1 MKKTTKLVGFVAA
14 AALLAATPAFADD
27 LKIGVLLGFTGPL
40 EAMSPPMEAS
50 VKLALSEINADGG
63 VNGQQVG
70 EVSADDGCSNTDL
83 AVASADKLINTDK
96 VSAIIGGLCSGVTI
110 AAANSVAIP
119 AGVLMLSPSATSP
132 AVTTMVDKDLVFR
145 TATSDAY
152 NGQVLAKILWTK
164 GLKDIGITYVNTD
177 YGKGLAQSIADA
189 FTADGGKVTAN
200 IAHEE
205 GKADYRAELGQLAAA
220 GSKNLV
226 VVAYAQGSGHTIL
239 QQAIESGD
247 FTTYAGG
254 DGVVD
259 NSLFAGI
266 DPKALE
272 GMTAM
277 KPGSPAS
284 PGIAAFEAL
293 AKAANLDPTSTYVP
307 QSYDAAFLLAAALE
321 KTGGKKEGLSQALR
335 DVATAPGEVVLPGE
349 WKKAAELIKAGK
361 DIDYQGASGPVE
373 FDPAGDVAGVVIE
386 MTAKDGK
393 WVEVGPAN
401 P

>member
-1 MKKTTKLVGFVAA
+1 
-14 AALLAATPAFADD
+14 
-27 LKIGVLLGFTGPL
+27 
-40 EAMSPPMEAS
+40 
-50 VKLALSEINADGG
+50 
-63 VNGQQVG
+63 
-70 EVSADDGCSNTDL
+70 
-83 AVASADKLINTDK
+83 
-96 VSAIIGGLCSGVTI
+96 
-110 AAANSVAIP
+110 
-119 AGVLMLSPSATSP
+119 
-132 AVTTMVDKDLVFR
+132 
-145 TATSDAY
+145 
-152 NGQVLAKILWTK
+152 
-164 GLKDIGITYVNTD
+164 
-177 YGKGLAQSIADA
+177 
-189 FTADGGKVTAN
+189 
-200 IAHEE
+200 
-205 GKADYRAELGQLAAA
+205 
-220 GSKNLV
+220 
-226 VVAYAQGSGHTIL
+226 
-239 QQAIESGD
+239 
-247 FTTYAGG
+247 
-254 DGVVD
+254 
-259 NSLFAGI
+259 
-266 DPKALE
+266 
-272 GMTAM
+272 M